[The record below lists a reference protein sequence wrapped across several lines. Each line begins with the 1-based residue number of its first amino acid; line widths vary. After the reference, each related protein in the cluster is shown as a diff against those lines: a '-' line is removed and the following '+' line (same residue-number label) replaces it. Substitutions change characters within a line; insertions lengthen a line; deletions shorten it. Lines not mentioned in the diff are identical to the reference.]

1 MTPLVYRALSRLAL
15 PAVLARL
22 YWQGRRDES
31 LRADLAERLGRPGE
45 VSGGPVIWVHA
56 ASVGEV
62 RAVAPLVRAMAAAG
76 RSIHLTTNTTTG
88 RQTVEQLDLPVAGV
102 TLAPL
107 DSPGVVARFLSA
119 LRPVAAVMVEL
130 ELWPNRLLALQKA
143 GIPVALVNARL
154 SEQSL
159 NRYQRLGALIPAALD
174 GVRRVAAQ
182 TEDDARRLAT
192 LGVPAQRIRT
202 TGNLKFDQ
210 TLDEAQVAAG
220 HRLREM
226 LGQKRPVWV
235 AASARNDEIAPILTA
250 HERLLQAHPQ
260 ALLILVPRHPDR
272 VTLPPPATAQTADWQ
287 WARRSSGEHPSAT
300 TQVFVGDTLGEL
312 PVFLAAADVAFVGG
326 SLVAVGGHNPLEP
339 ALLGLP
345 VLMGPHVRNVVE
357 IDNLLAEAGGRRRVM
372 DAHELADALIGLFNA
387 PALAQRMGQA
397 AQSVAAAHGGAC
409 KRTMDWVAP
418 LLP

>member
-1 MTPLVYRALSRLAL
+1 MTPLVYRALSRLVL
-15 PAVLARL
+15 PAMVARL
-22 YWQGRRDES
+22 YWQGRGDQTA
-31 LRADLAERLGRPGE
+31 RADLGERLGRSGA
-45 VSGGPVIWVHA
+45 VSGEPVIWVHA
-56 ASVGEV
+56 ASVGEI

-76 RSIHLTTNTTTG
+76 RSIHLTTNTPTG
-88 RQTVEQLDLPVAGV
+88 RRTVEQLDLPVAGA

-154 SEQSL
+154 SEPSL
-159 NRYQRLGALIPAALD
+159 HRYQRLGALIPTALG
-174 GVRRVAAQ
+174 GVGRIAAQ
-182 TEDDARRLAT
+182 SGDDARRLAT
-192 LGVPAQRIRT
+192 LGVPAKRIRT

-210 TLDEAQVAAG
+210 TLNASQVAEG
-220 HRLREM
+220 RRLRKT
-226 LGQKRPVWV
+226 LGQKRPVWMAV
-235 AASARNDEIAPILTA
+235 SAREDEIAPVLNA

-272 VTLPPPATAQTADWQ
+272 VTLPPPAPGQAMDWQ
-287 WARRSSGEHPSAT
+287 WARRSSAESPDAT

-312 PVFLAAADVAFVGG
+312 PVFLAAADTAFVGG

-339 ALLGLP
+339 AMLGLP
-345 VLMGPHVRNVVE
+345 VLMGPDVRNVVE
-357 IDNLLAEAGGRRRVM
+357 VDHLLGEAGGRQRVT
-372 DAHELADALIGLFNA
+372 DAEDLADALTGLFND
-387 PALAQRMGQA
+387 PARAHRMGTA
-397 AQSVAAAHGGAC
+397 AAAVASAHGGAC
-409 KRTMDWVAP
+409 GRTLDWIAP